1 MGVTQKKLE
10 EFVADRMRYFQGS
23 LDTNR
28 SGILDDENSRYKLA
42 IDAGIKPYLDVS
54 HKRPTDSDGLQT
66 KGYGGRT
73 SFEDNKQG
81 AGKTYKQIFNK
92 DYIESSEFSDYEDFL
107 NAVKNGF
114 DPRLKDL
121 SGGVGHE
128 GGFLLAEQ
136 FAEKIVNITIED
148 SIVMPRASLYGLKAG
163 KGRTLRIPCFVDEDH
178 STKGIAGIEAVWTG
192 ESTQKTKTDPIF
204 RSLEMKTNKLVCYSV
219 SSDEL
224 IQESGISLNE
234 IIGNAFKK
242 SILFKTDYVFLQ
254 GTGTGMPLGVL
265 NSPALLVQP
274 AETSQTASTINYDNI
289 VGMFSKLAPASF
301 KNAIWVASISALPEM
316 MKLNIEV
323 GLGGE
328 HVRILQEDAG
338 RFTLLGKECLF
349 TEKLPALGS
358 EGCLI
363 LADFSAYAVL
373 LKEGIRLESSIH
385 EGFRS
390 DLTSFRM
397 ILQVDG
403 QTTINKKTIL
413 LDGSTEVSQFVAL
426 GDVA

>member
-1 MGVTQKKLE
+1 MQLTRQNLQDMMDKRIKSQVDSM
-10 EFVADRMRYFQGS
+10 V
-23 LDTNR
+23 
-28 SGILDDENSRYKLA
+28 DEALA
-42 IDAGIKPYLDVS
+42 PYTKIDPS
-54 HKRPTDSDGLQT
+54 KRPNDYDGEQI
-66 KGYGGRT
+66 KGSGGRT
-73 SFEDNKQG
+73 SFGVNKQG
-81 AGKTYKQIFNK
+81 AGKTYKEIFGK
-92 DYIESSEFSDYEDFL
+92 DYIESSKFDDYEDFL
-107 NAVKNGF
+107 KAVKNGF

-128 GGFLLAEQ
+128 GGFLLAEA
-136 FAEKIVNITIED
+136 FAERIVDITIED

-163 KGRTLRIPCFVDEDH
+163 KGRTMRIPCFVDEDH
-178 STKGIAGIEAVWTG
+178 STKGISGIEAVWVP
-192 ESTQKTKTDPIF
+192 ESAQKTKTDPIF
-204 RSLEMKTNKLVCYSV
+204 RSLEMKVNKLVCYSV

-274 AETSQTASTINYDNI
+274 AETNQESNTINYENI
-289 VGMFSKLAPASF
+289 IGIFSKLAPASF
-301 KNAIWVASISALPEM
+301 ANAIWVASISTLPEM
-316 MKLNIEV
+316 MRLNAEV
-323 GLGGE
+323 GLAGE
-328 HVRILQEDAG
+328 RIKVLQETSG
-338 RFTLLGKECLF
+338 KFTLLGKECIF

-358 EGCLI
+358 EGCLL

-373 LKEGIRLESSIH
+373 LKEGIKLESSIH

-403 QTTINKKTIL
+403 QTTINKATTL

-426 GDVA
+426 GAVA

>member
-1 MGVTQKKLE
+1 MQLTRQNLQDMMDKRIKSQVDSM
-10 EFVADRMRYFQGS
+10 V
-23 LDTNR
+23 
-28 SGILDDENSRYKLA
+28 DEALA
-42 IDAGIKPYLDVS
+42 PYTKIDPS
-54 HKRPTDSDGLQT
+54 KRPNDYDGEQI
-66 KGYGGRT
+66 KGSGGRT
-73 SFEDNKQG
+73 SFGVNKQG
-81 AGKTYKQIFNK
+81 AGKTYKEIFNK
-92 DYIESSEFSDYEDFL
+92 DYIESSKFDDYEDFL
-107 NAVKNGF
+107 SAVKNQF

-128 GGFLLAEQ
+128 GGFLLAEA
-136 FAEKIVNITIED
+136 FAERIVDITIED
-148 SIVMPRASLYGLKAG
+148 SIVMPRASLYGLKTG
-163 KGRTLRIPCFVDEDH
+163 KGRTMRIPCFVDEDH
-178 STKGIAGIEAVWTG
+178 STKGISGIEAVWVP
-192 ESTQKTKTDPIF
+192 ESAQKTKTDPIF
-204 RSLEMKTNKLVCYSV
+204 RSLEMKVNKLVCYSV

-316 MKLNIEV
+316 MKLSIEV
-323 GLGGE
+323 GLAGDTIK
-328 HVRILQEDAG
+328 VLQEEKG
-338 RFTLLGKECLF
+338 TFRLLGKECIF

-358 EGCLI
+358 EGCLL

-373 LKEGIRLESSIH
+373 LKEGIKLESSIH

-397 ILQVDG
+397 VLQVDG

-426 GDVA
+426 GAV

>member
-1 MGVTQKKLE
+1 MQLTRQNLQDMMDKRIKSQVDSM
-10 EFVADRMRYFQGS
+10 V
-23 LDTNR
+23 
-28 SGILDDENSRYKLA
+28 DEALA
-42 IDAGIKPYLDVS
+42 PYTKIDPS
-54 HKRPTDSDGLQT
+54 KRPNDYDGEQI
-66 KGYGGRT
+66 KGSGGHT
-73 SFEDNKQG
+73 SFGDNKQG
-81 AGKTYKQIFNK
+81 AGKTYKEIFGK
-92 DYIESSEFSDYEDFL
+92 DYIESSKFDDYEDFL
-107 NAVKNGF
+107 NSVKNGF

-128 GGFLLAEQ
+128 GGFLLAEA
-136 FAEKIVNITIED
+136 FAERIVDITIED

-163 KGRTLRIPCFVDEDH
+163 KGRTLRVPCFVDEDH
-178 STKGIAGIEAVWTG
+178 STKGIAGIEAVWTP
-192 ESTQKTKTDPIF
+192 ESAQKTKTQPIF
-204 RSLEMKTNKLVCYSV
+204 RSLEMKVNKLVCYSV

-274 AETSQTASTINYDNI
+274 AETGQTASTINYDNI

-301 KNAIWVASISALPEM
+301 KNAIWVASISALPQM
-316 MKLNIEV
+316 MKLSIEV
-323 GLGGE
+323 GLAGDTIK
-328 HVRILQEDAG
+328 VLQEEKG
-338 RFTLLGKECLF
+338 TFRLLGKECVF

-358 EGCLI
+358 EGCLL

-373 LKEGIRLESSIH
+373 LKEGIKLESSIH

-397 ILQVDG
+397 CLHVDG
-403 QTTINKKTIL
+403 QTTINKPTIL
-413 LDGSTEVSQFVAL
+413 LDGSTEVSQFVCL
-426 GDVA
+426 GAVA

>member
-1 MGVTQKKLE
+1 MQLTRQNLQDMMDKRIKSQVDSM
-10 EFVADRMRYFQGS
+10 V
-23 LDTNR
+23 
-28 SGILDDENSRYKLA
+28 DEALA
-42 IDAGIKPYLDVS
+42 PYTKVDPS
-54 HKRPTDSDGLQT
+54 KRPNDNDGEQI
-66 KGYGGRT
+66 KGSGGRT
-73 SFEDNKQG
+73 SFGENKQG
-81 AGKTYKQIFNK
+81 AGKTYKEIFGK
-92 DYIESSEFSDYEDFL
+92 DYIESSKFDDYEDFL
-107 NAVKNGF
+107 KAVKNGF
-114 DPRLKDL
+114 DPRLKDMA
-121 SGGVGHE
+121 GNVGHE
-128 GGFLLAEQ
+128 GGFLLAEA
-136 FAEKIVNITIED
+136 FAEKIVDITIED
-148 SIVMPRASLYGLKAG
+148 SIVMPRAKLYGLKAG
-163 KGRTLRIPCFVDEDH
+163 KGRTMRIPCFVDEDH
-178 STKGIAGIEAVWTG
+178 STAGIAGIEAVWTA
-192 ESTQKTKTDPIF
+192 EKAQKEKTQPEF
-204 RSLEMKTNKLVCYSV
+204 RSLGMQVNKLVCYSV

-254 GTGTGMPLGVL
+254 GTGAGMPNGVL

-274 AETSQTASTINYDNI
+274 AESGQTASTINYDNI

-301 KNAIWVASISALPEM
+301 KNAIWVASISTLPEM

-328 HVRILQEDAG
+328 HVRILQEEKG
-338 RFTLLGKECLF
+338 KFYLLGKECIF
-349 TEKLPALGS
+349 TEKLPKIGDQ
-358 EGCLI
+358 GCLL

-373 LKEGIRLESSIH
+373 LKEGIKLESSIH

-397 ILQVDG
+397 LISVDG
-403 QTTINKKTIL
+403 QTTINKPTIL

>member
-1 MGVTQKKLE
+1 MKVTTAILE
-10 EFVADRMRYFQGS
+10 NFVADRFRYAQGY
-23 LDTNR
+23 TNCNE
-28 SGILDDENSRYKLA
+28 SGINDLENRAYKEA
-42 IDAGIKPYLDVS
+42 IDRGMAPYLKV
-54 HKRPTDSDGLQT
+54 KGRPTDNDGLQN
-66 KGYGGRT
+66 KGRGNST
-73 SFEDNKQG
+73 SFGDNKQG
-81 AGKTYKQIFNK
+81 AGKTYKEIFNK
-92 DYIESSEFSDYEDFL
+92 DYIESSKFDDYEDFL

-121 SGGVGHE
+121 AGGVGSE
-128 GGFLLAEQ
+128 GGFLLAEA
-136 FAEKIVNITIED
+136 FTEKIVDITIED

-163 KGRTLRIPCFVDEDH
+163 KGRTMRIPCFVDEDH
-178 STKGIAGIEAVWTG
+178 STKGIAGIEAVWTA
-192 ESTQKTKTDPIF
+192 EKAQKEKTQPEF
-204 RSLEMKTNKLVCYSV
+204 RSLEMKVNKLVCYSV

-224 IQESGISLNE
+224 ISESGISLNE

-316 MKLNIEV
+316 MKCSIEV
-323 GLGGE
+323 GLAGE
-328 HVRILQEDAG
+328 HIRILQEENG
-338 RFTLLGKECLF
+338 RFFLLGKEILF

-358 EGCLI
+358 EGCLL

-373 LKEGIRLESSIH
+373 LKEGIKLESSIH
-385 EGFRS
+385 EGFRN

-397 ILQVDG
+397 ILNVDG
-403 QTTINKKTIL
+403 QTTINKATTL
-413 LDGSTEVSQFVAL
+413 LDGSTVVSQFVAL
-426 GDVA
+426 GAVA

>member
-1 MGVTQKKLE
+1 MKVTQEKLE
-10 EFVADRMRYFQGS
+10 AFVSDRFRYAQGD
-23 LDTNR
+23 LDCNR
-28 SGILDDENSRYKLA
+28 SGINDPENSKYREA
-42 IDAGIKPYLDVS
+42 IDRGMEPYLDVS
-54 HKRPTDSDGLQT
+54 GKRPNGYDGEQT
-66 KGYGGRT
+66 RDYGGGSRQLT
-73 SFEDNKQG
+73 KQSG
-81 AGKTYKQIFNK
+81 GKTYKQLFQK
-92 DYIESSEFSDYEDFL
+92 EYLGSSKFDDYDDFL

-121 SGGVGHE
+121 AGSVGSE
-128 GGFLLAEQ
+128 GGFLLAEK
-136 FAEKIVNITIED
+136 FEERIVDVVIED
-148 SIVMPRASLYGLKAG
+148 SIVMPRAKLYGLKAG

-178 STKGIAGIEAVWTG
+178 STKGISGIDAVWTP
-192 ESTQKTKTDPIF
+192 ESAQKTKTDPIF

-254 GTGTGMPLGVL
+254 GTGSGMPLGVI

-274 AETSQTASTINYDNI
+274 AEAEQIGTTIIYENI
-289 VGMFSKLAPASF
+289 LGMFSKLAPASH
-301 KNAIWVASISALPEM
+301 KNAIWVASISALPQM
-316 MKLNIEV
+316 MQLNVEV
-323 GLGGE
+323 GLAGD
-328 HVRILQEDAG
+328 RIKILQENSG
-338 RFTLLGKECLF
+338 KFTLLGKECIF

-358 EGCLI
+358 QGCLI

-397 ILQVDG
+397 ILHVDG
-403 QTTINKKTIL
+403 QTTINKPTIL
-413 LDGSTEVSQFVAL
+413 LDGSTTVSQFVAL
-426 GDVA
+426 GAVA

>member
-1 MGVTQKKLE
+1 MQLTRQQLQEIMDKRIKSQV
-10 EFVADRMRYFQGS
+10 DSM
-23 LDTNR
+23 
-28 SGILDDENSRYKLA
+28 IDEA
-42 IDAGIKPYLDVS
+42 MEPYTKVDPS
-54 HKRPTDSDGLQT
+54 KRPNDNDGEQT
-66 KGYGGRT
+66 KGSGGRT
-73 SFEDNKQG
+73 SLGLNKQG
-81 AGKTYKQIFNK
+81 SGKTYKKIFNK
-92 DYIESSEFSDYEDFL
+92 DYIESSEFDDYEDFL

-114 DPRLKDL
+114 DPRLKDMA
-121 SGGVGHE
+121 GNVGHE
-128 GGFLLAEQ
+128 GGFLLAEA
-136 FAEKIVNITIED
+136 FAEKIVDITIED

-163 KGRTLRIPCFVDEDH
+163 KGRTMRIPCFVDEDH
-178 STKGIAGIEAVWTG
+178 STAGIAGIDAVWTG
-192 ESTQKTKTDPIF
+192 EKVQKTKTDPIF
-204 RSLEMKTNKLVCYSV
+204 RSLGMQVNKLVCYSV

-254 GTGTGMPLGVL
+254 GTGAGMPNGVL

-274 AETSQTASTINYDNI
+274 AESGQTASTINYDNI

-328 HVRILQEDAG
+328 HVRILQEENG
-338 RFTLLGKECLF
+338 RFYLLGKECIF
-349 TEKLPALGS
+349 SEKMPKIGAQ
-358 EGCLI
+358 GCLL

-397 ILQVDG
+397 ILNVDG
-403 QTTINKKTIL
+403 QTTINKPTIL
-413 LDGSTEVSQFVAL
+413 LDGSTEVSQFVCL
-426 GDVA
+426 GAVE